1 MMKKGRQYD
10 SNIYTRKQYA
20 LWKASDEYY
29 DSYYYQN
36 TLTPI
41 NNAEDIIWET
51 LYFLNYKNSKYYK
64 YNKNTN
70 KLEEVEE

>member
-1 MMKKGRQYD
+1 MMKKGID
-10 SNIYTRKQYA
+10 NMILIYTRKRYA

-29 DSYYYQN
+29 DFDYYQN
-36 TLTPI
+36 TLTSI

-51 LYFLNYKNSKYYK
+51 PYFLNYKNNKYYK

-70 KLEEVEE
+70 RLEEVE